1 MKILGEDKLAASLPV
16 RDLVALVRER
26 AENDCD
32 KTYISFLEDGETV
45 SKGLTAGALEIRAR
59 AIAAF
64 LQERRLAGE
73 RAILIYPPGLDYV
86 EAFYGCLFAGV
97 WAVPAYPPNPMRL
110 KQSLPRLTSIMRDA
124 LPAVILT
131 TAAAAPLLEQLASH
145 DPSFTGIPVYPTDS
159 LPDDLCEGW
168 RAAAVSPEDVAF
180 IQYTS
185 GSTSE
190 PKGVMISHRNI
201 LHTVED
207 LARCVAYREWERLLI
222 WLPTFHDMGLICGL
236 VIPLYK
242 GLPMYLMSPMAFLQR
257 PLRWWQAVS
266 NLGITQTVGP
276 NFSYDLSVRKSTP
289 ENRAALRLEQLRI
302 AGTVAEPIHRATI
315 ESFSE
320 AFAPAGFRREVF
332 QSGYGLAESTL
343 KVSGGF
349 IHWVNVR
356 SAALKENRVEIVPEN
371 TEDTQSIISCGTT
384 DMGGQV
390 CIVDPETLCTC
401 PPDRIGEIW
410 VKGPAV
416 AKGYW
421 NRPEI
426 SECVFRAYTVDTGDG
441 PFLRTGDLG
450 FLHDQELYVTGRIK
464 DLIILDGANIYPQD
478 IEWTVQKSHEAVRPG
493 CCAAFSIES
502 DNREHVVV
510 ATELFPQVAPACALD
525 QIAKEIRHQVSRY
538 HQVGLHDVVFIKSGS
553 IPKTSSGKIQRHA
566 TRRRY
571 LENGLEA
578 YHQ

>member
-1 MKILGEDKLAASLPV
+1 MKVVGEDRLAESLSV

-26 AENDCD
+26 AEYSSD
-32 KTYISFLEDGETV
+32 TVYMSFLDDGETV
-45 SKGLTAGALEIRAR
+45 SRVLTAGKLEARAR

-73 RAILIYPPGLDYV
+73 RAILLYPPGLEYV

-97 WAVPAYPPNPMRL
+97 WAIPAYPPNPMRL
-110 KQSLPRLTSIMRDA
+110 RQSLPRLVSIMQDA
-124 LPAVILT
+124 TPAIVLT
-131 TAAAAPLLEQLASH
+131 TTSVAPLLENL
-145 DPSFTGIPVYPTDS
+145 PSYNPIFAGMQVCPTDAIA
-159 LPDDLCEGW
+159 DDLGEGW
-168 RAAAVSPEDVAF
+168 RAPNVVPDDVAF

-190 PKGVMISHRNI
+190 PKGVMISHRNM

-242 GLPMYLMSPMAFLQR
+242 GLPMYLMSPLAFLQR

-266 NLGITQTVGP
+266 DLKITQTVGP

-289 ENRAALRLEQLRI
+289 DKRAMLCLEQLRI

-315 ESFSE
+315 ETFSE
-320 AFAPAGFRREVF
+320 AFAPAGFRREMF

-343 KVSGGF
+343 KVTGGF
-349 IHWVNVR
+349 VHWVNVCCD
-356 SAALKENRVEIVPEN
+356 ALKENRVEVVPEN
-371 TEDTQSIISCGTT
+371 TANSQSIISCGTT
-384 DMGGQV
+384 DMGAHL
-390 CIVDPETLCTC
+390 CIVDPETLRLCA
-401 PPDRIGEIW
+401 PGQVGEIW

-416 AKGYW
+416 ARGYW

-426 SECVFRAYTVDTGDG
+426 SEQIFNARIADTGDG

-450 FLHDQELYVTGRIK
+450 FLHEGELYVTGRIK
-464 DLIILDGANIYPQD
+464 DLIILDGVNIYPQD
-478 IEWTVQKSHEAVRPG
+478 IEWTVQKAHKAVRPG
-493 CCAAFSIES
+493 CCAVFSIER

-510 ATELFPQVAPACALD
+510 ATEISPHSDSDSDLN
-525 QIAKEIRHQVSRY
+525 QIAAEIRQGVSQSHQI
-538 HQVGLHDVVFIKSGS
+538 GLHDVVFIKSGS
-553 IPKTSSGKIQRHA
+553 VPKTSSGKIQRHA
-566 TRRRY
+566 ARNRY
-571 LENGLEA
+571 LEGSFEVF
-578 YHQ
+578 HQ